1 MSAEKVETLVE
12 SQNFM
17 EHPSKKKKKHMGEKQ
32 KLQKEMKKRY
42 KGFDPVEI
50 PGSLGTDLSIQESK
64 EFEGKIKLEHK
75 LQKVKILGQGL
86 SLAFLS
92 AIRSGSHKTVY

>member
-1 MSAEKVETLVE
+1 MSAENVETLVE

-17 EHPSKKKKKHMGEKQ
+17 EHPSKKKKKHVGEKQ

-42 KGFDPVEI
+42 KGSDPVET
-50 PGSLGTDLSIQESK
+50 PGNLRADLSIQERK
-64 EFEGKIKLEHK
+64 EFEGKIKLENK
-75 LQKVKILGQGL
+75 LQKVKILQQGL

-92 AIRSGSHKTVY
+92 GIRRGSHKTVY